1 MRIKRILPLLLLLLF
16 NVIGGAAQNSKADKP
31 KRTVRLLQYV
41 KDSFTGVKLKARV
54 TLMRRDST
62 IVDTI
67 ICRGRQNNYF
77 ARFEVEAKPA
87 KYIVKAECE
96 GYASNC
102 QDYEIKRVAR
112 NRGFKMPDLNLKK
125 LAQSDIYKEVDLD
138 GVVVT
143 GTKVKFTYR
152 GDTIVY
158 NASAF
163 NVPDGSMLD
172 ALVRQLPGA
181 EIKSNGD
188 IYVNGKKRDYL
199 TLNGKDF
206 FLSNEF
212 VPFRISSR
220 IISVRSGSLL
230 PSALSLQNFRSS
242 SNLIN
247 SALK

>member
-1 MRIKRILPLLLLLLF
+1 MKTKFLLSILLLLLF
-16 NVIGGAAQNSKADKP
+16 NVIGGAAQNAKTDKP
-31 KRTVRLLQYV
+31 KRTVMLGQIV
-41 KDSFTGVKLKARV
+41 KDSFTGVRLKAHV
-54 TLMRRDST
+54 TLMRQDST
-62 IVDTI
+62 VVDTI
-67 ICRGRQNNYF
+67 TCHGWQGNYF

-163 NVPDGSMLD
+163 NVPDGSMLTPLC
-172 ALVRQLPGA
+172 ASCLEPRLRA
-181 EIKSNGD
+181 MATSM
-188 IYVNGKKRDYL
+188 
-199 TLNGKDF
+199 
-206 FLSNEF
+206 
-212 VPFRISSR
+212 
-220 IISVRSGSLL
+220 
-230 PSALSLQNFRSS
+230 
-242 SNLIN
+242 
-247 SALK
+247 